1 MGSVTELKEISTF
14 LRVVASLRED
24 GALERE
30 DWLLLLPL
38 FIQLV
43 DKLRQAIK
51 GRPFLLIAL
60 AGVEK
65 VLEEVLEHVEDL
77 DDGTT

>member
-1 MGSVTELKEISTF
+1 MDNVNNFETLVRIIQSIK
-14 LRVVASLRED
+14 ED

-38 FIQLV
+38 MIKLVQQLRESIQ
-43 DKLRQAIK
+43 

-65 VLEEVLEHVEDL
+65 VLEEVNEHVDEL
-77 DDGTT
+77 DNG

>member
-1 MGSVTELKEISTF
+1 MADVGNLTTF
-14 LRVVASLRED
+14 LRILQSIRDD

-38 FIQLV
+38 MVRLCEQ
-43 DKLRQAIK
+43 LRQEVN

-60 AGVEK
+60 AGAQK
-65 VLEEVLEHVEDL
+65 VLEEVQEHVEEL
-77 DDGTT
+77 GDG

>member
-1 MGSVTELKEISTF
+1 MDDVNNLQTLARIIQSI
-14 LRVVASLRED
+14 RED

-30 DWLLLLPL
+30 DWLMLLPL
-38 FIQLV
+38 MIKLVQQLRESIQ
-43 DKLRQAIK
+43 

-65 VLEEVLEHVEDL
+65 VLEEVNEHVDEL
-77 DDGTT
+77 DNG

>member
-1 MGSVTELKEISTF
+1 MDDVNNLQTLVRIIQSIK
-14 LRVVASLRED
+14 ED

-38 FIQLV
+38 MIKLVQQLRESIQ
-43 DKLRQAIK
+43 

-65 VLEEVLEHVEDL
+65 VLEEVNEHVDEL
-77 DDGTT
+77 DNG

>member
-1 MGSVTELKEISTF
+1 MDDVNNLQTLARIIQSI
-14 LRVVASLRED
+14 RED

-38 FIQLV
+38 MIKLVQQLRESIQ
-43 DKLRQAIK
+43 

-65 VLEEVLEHVEDL
+65 VLEEVNEHVDEL
-77 DDGTT
+77 DNG